1 MTDDIRNVAD
11 PTPPIEQPDTDQT
24 PAEDTGEQT
33 TQSPIPVLPGTE
45 AQDAYEGLDASDAEA
60 YAKLKARRAERRRK
74 KLIRRGIIA
83 GTIAAVALVGV
94 VAVNLLTQEPEAVF
108 EPITDIAI
116 AGTYTDSVDARG
128 SLEPLSSTVVTP
140 AVSGTIAEVRVA
152 AGQQVQA
159 GDILMTIDNPEPDL
173 AVNEALR
180 SLQAAEADLAAAKRA
195 RTDAYNEWYAYD
207 EVTDEEGNVI
217 PYAGADPAAAEDSV
231 AAAERAVA
239 SAQASYDQAVATA
252 GQRTVTAPSSGSIVA
267 MNAQV
272 GADPS
277 EPAANSTGASGPL
290 VQIADLSQMKVTI
303 QVSEED
309 IARVAVG
316 QTAQVSFPAFDDI
329 MLQGT
334 VQNIASIASGSGDMM
349 YMGDS
354 SVSFAVDILID
365 QPDPRLK
372 PGMTAQVTLITEQL
386 DNVVMVPSMAL
397 STDDGMNYYI
407 MVETDPETHETER
420 RDVTVVTQN
429 DSYAVVGRVEGAGLQ
444 APEDE
449 PEIPPSPVA
458 DGEIIVI
465 SGGSM
470 GMGDGAVGS
479 GAASA
484 DAL

>member
-1 MTDDIRNVAD
+1 MTDDIRNGAD
-11 PTPPIEQPDTDQT
+11 PTPPIEQPNTDQM
-24 PAEDTGEQT
+24 PAEGTGEQT
-33 TQSPIPVLPGTE
+33 AQSPVPVLPGTE

-83 GTIAAVALVGV
+83 GAIAAVALVGV

-159 GDILMTIDNPEPDL
+159 GDVLMIIDNPELDL

-303 QVSEED
+303 
-309 IARVAVG
+309 
-316 QTAQVSFPAFDDI
+316 
-329 MLQGT
+329 
-334 VQNIASIASGSGDMM
+334 
-349 YMGDS
+349 
-354 SVSFAVDILID
+354 
-365 QPDPRLK
+365 
-372 PGMTAQVTLITEQL
+372 
-386 DNVVMVPSMAL
+386 
-397 STDDGMNYYI
+397 
-407 MVETDPETHETER
+407 
-420 RDVTVVTQN
+420 
-429 DSYAVVGRVEGAGLQ
+429 
-444 APEDE
+444 
-449 PEIPPSPVA
+449 
-458 DGEIIVI
+458 
-465 SGGSM
+465 
-470 GMGDGAVGS
+470 
-479 GAASA
+479 
-484 DAL
+484 